1 MQKIENYTNDA
12 AYYINQIVVC
22 IEGSINKIMSDQ
34 DDQVHVA
41 LLRLLKQIASLK
53 ILNLTTEEIIRCF
66 ELILPKIDE
75 RYGQH
80 YDIQIVNQYFE
91 ILALLHE
98 FLGKMEEPVAFKIV
112 TNNLLAL
119 FVSNHSEIR
128 KLCFAHFQRD
138 MESKAIKQNYQ
149 RNQESSQMDRVVT
162 LMKDI
167 YQPKKEH
174 LWLRGAVPLLLSQS
188 KRNSDYDL
196 PFFNFNLADEAH
208 YYDMEF
214 RNRKYFR

>member
-1 MQKIENYTNDA
+1 MIYPKVLSNGTLFMMASDLINQATSTERASILLIFEAYLQKIENYTNDA

-98 FLGKMEEPVAFKIV
+98 FLAKMEEPVAFKIV

-138 MESKAIKQNYQ
+138 MESKAIKQNY
-149 RNQESSQMDRVVT
+149 
-162 LMKDI
+162 
-167 YQPKKEH
+167 
-174 LWLRGAVPLLLSQS
+174 
-188 KRNSDYDL
+188 
-196 PFFNFNLADEAH
+196 
-208 YYDMEF
+208 
-214 RNRKYFR
+214 